1 MRSRSN
7 LGSKT
12 SSNKLQSTS
21 INKARKNYSNGRPPI
36 ASPKT
41 CNVSST
47 SSPSPFILEDA
58 SPEVIAAP
66 IVDICVTHG
75 LDLPPPGYFRISKNY
90 TGRNANLSPSSTDE
104 ANKIF
109 LNVKKEPNGNWE
121 SSVQRPWVSAIAVIF
136 PDRNEFVPPGF
147 CVVKHMVK
155 MGKQVGPANLNDD
168 PTTGSKSTSHPQRVY
183 LCYKKSREGNPIVS
197 IMPLM
202 PSESEHIPPGFTVI
216 EKSPRNF
223 TANIN
228 EGAGPPI
235 FLAIRQRL
243 SNLETLRPLPL
254 LKFQAAE
261 LRKVEKQKRNK
272 MLGYYATGGFIM
284 PCAKI
289 GRLHSMDRMGHHYL
303 SPSSMATRI
312 SLAYDSP
319 AKGDFTPTYQ
329 NWLKKSS
336 SFFNTSSSSVTSE
349 SVQTT
354 DTSAVTE
361 RKLKALMSS
370 WSDSDSVIAADFYQ
384 SEINHSISQ
393 LTQDGLDSL
402 SFEGETTTTPLPNV
416 DSFNSAP
423 SKAFFPPNSSS
434 DDDIGV
440 WNNIYSS
447 KDEESSYTE
456 LMKACLESMNFIPQ
470 LKLNC
475 SPTDGINFDDR
486 VLILTPILTACYT
499 FHGGMQLLALDGLNE
514 LLNDTDFFKEDVVP
528 LSYISSESDEHLMNN
543 QKHSLLSPE
552 QTLLDLTIQ
561 VVCDVATLTSRE
573 TFFTSCVKFC
583 ACALRFAVEYGG
595 TTSCLHA
602 RSLGFI
608 FRLYLFVSS
617 FGVSLPDNI
626 RKNNK
631 CDCRVPLAAADDEG
645 YYYDLS
651 SSIEDVA
658 KTRSL
663 LDPVQVAESA
673 MKEMISLVV
682 EDLGNNSKER
692 SSFSV
697 HDSNGIQDENES
709 HEGSFV
715 SSLINDIVD
724 SAVDKVNISNLMQ
737 LISDQVHRGGG
748 SVSGNIF
755 FFMKQDD

>member
-1 MRSRSN
+1 M
-7 LGSKT
+7 
-12 SSNKLQSTS
+12 
-21 INKARKNYSNGRPPI
+21 
-36 ASPKT
+36 
-41 CNVSST
+41 
-47 SSPSPFILEDA
+47 
-58 SPEVIAAP
+58 
-66 IVDICVTHG
+66 
-75 LDLPPPGYFRISKNY
+75 
-90 TGRNANLSPSSTDE
+90 
-104 ANKIF
+104 
-109 LNVKKEPNGNWE
+109 NVKKEPNGNWE

-155 MGKQVGPANLNDD
+155 MGKQVGPANLNED
-168 PTTGSKSTSHPQRVY
+168 PATGSKSTSHPQRVY

-197 IMPLM
+197 IMPLL
-202 PSESEHIPPGFTVI
+202 PSESDHIPSGFTVI

-223 TANIN
+223 TANVN

-272 MLGYYATGGFIM
+272 MLGYYATGGFVM
-284 PCAKI
+284 PCTKV

-349 SVQTT
+349 SVQTN
-354 DTSAVTE
+354 DTSAVTG

-370 WSDSDSVIAADFYQ
+370 WSDSDSAVAADFYQ

-393 LTQDGLDSL
+393 LTNDGLESL
-402 SFEGETTTTPLPNV
+402 SFDGDATSLPNV

-434 DDDIGV
+434 DDDLAA

-447 KDEESSYTE
+447 NDEESSYVE
-456 LMKACLESMNFIPQ
+456 LMKACRESMNFIPQ
-470 LKLNC
+470 LKISC
-475 SPTDGINFDDR
+475 SSSDWVSCDDR
-486 VLILTPILTACYT
+486 VLILTPILTSCYT
-499 FHGGMQLLALDGLNE
+499 FHGGLQLLALDGLIE
-514 LLNDTDFFKEDVVP
+514 LLSDTDFFKEDVVP
-528 LSYISSESDEHLMNN
+528 LSYISSESDEQLMNN
-543 QKHSLLSPE
+543 RKHALLSPE

-573 TFFTSCVKFC
+573 TYFTSCVKFC

-595 TTSCLHA
+595 STSCLHA

-626 RKNNK
+626 RKNSRN
-631 CDCRVPLAAADDEG
+631 DCRIPPAAADDEG

-651 SSIEDVA
+651 SSIEVSA

-673 MKEMISLVV
+673 MKEMISLIL
-682 EDLGNNSKER
+682 EDLGNNGKDR
-692 SSFSV
+692 SSVSLQ
-697 HDSNGIQDENES
+697 DSSGIQDENEIP
-709 HEGSFV
+709 EGSFV

-748 SVSGNIF
+748 SVSGNILSRKSKWF
-755 FFMKQDD
+755 SIK